1 MVNWEKNWRAS
12 GIVAALLFIVAYI
25 FYGMQPKVGDATDEL
40 VSYYD
45 GDSTRILIA
54 TVITGFGIL
63 NLMWFAAAIASVLR
77 DAGKGG
83 WGTAAS
89 SAGAAVAAVYFVLI
103 SLRAGLAYSIAG
115 SGNSAV
121 TSGLHDLTWVLT
133 SLFWFP
139 TAMLIMAG
147 SFGLHRAGLISNR
160 AFGAGVTAMVL
171 VLLATTTWAGDGF
184 WAVDGAYA
192 RFVPTTVMLV
202 WFAVVSGFLVRRL
215 SKESAPGAAPVPAA

>member
-1 MVNWEKNWRAS
+1 
-12 GIVAALLFIVAYI
+12 
-25 FYGMQPKVGDATDEL
+25 MQPKVGAATDEL

-54 TVITGFGIL
+54 TVIVGFGIL
-63 NLMWFAAAIASVLR
+63 NLTWFAAALASVLR

-83 WGTAAS
+83 WGNAAIAAS
-89 SAGAAVAAVYFVLI
+89 AAVAAVYFVLI
-103 SLRAGLAYSIAG
+103 TLRAGLAYSIAG
-115 SGNSAV
+115 LGSSEV

-133 SLFWFP
+133 SIFWFP

-147 SFGLHRAGLISNR
+147 SFGLWRAGIFSNT

-171 VLLATTTWAGDGF
+171 VLLATTTWASDGF

-202 WFAVVSGFLVRRL
+202 WIVVVSGFLVRLL
-215 SKESAPGAAPVPAA
+215 SKESAPSAAPVPAA